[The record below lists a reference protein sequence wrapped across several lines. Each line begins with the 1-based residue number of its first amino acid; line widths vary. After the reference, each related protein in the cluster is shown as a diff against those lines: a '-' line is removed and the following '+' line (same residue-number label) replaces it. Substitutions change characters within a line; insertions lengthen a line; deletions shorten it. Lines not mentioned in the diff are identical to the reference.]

1 MTAAISSNLT
11 SWLRTLRLV
20 MLCAMAGVSL
30 PADAQIP
37 GLPKLT
43 AGPAAPVP
51 ETPAQADERLQRWLK
66 EARAAFQRINEPDA
80 DKALPEG
87 ITSGALADY
96 RRDVEQTIA
105 SITRHLKAVDSIPE
119 VRKILAETEA
129 ADAAWHGFSEQPPYS
144 ILLLDDLRSQ
154 QDSIREKAASY
165 QSSLALF
172 SRTLNDIQDEGRQS
186 SDADRRALS
195 AALDDPNI
203 VGAAKWRLEAT
214 RAKSRLLSVR
224 ATYLKTTIDLLQDQI
239 ATTKL
244 QLDLLGRQIA
254 IAGRNVRFSDADLA
268 TVKKAA
274 ADRQAALRKELE
286 GIRKREKDALAVMNR
301 MQGIKDQL
309 LKTTPEGTPLE
320 DTPDLALALVRM
332 EASETRVDSLQYVAS
347 TLETL
352 DGMEADSVESYENRK
367 AVLDATTR
375 EERQTA
381 LAALQSTHDPIAAR
395 AIVFANELAA
405 INADISRQEARASA
419 RPADDPRLL
428 PLNDV
433 RASLWDKQAVV
444 QRGLQTATAQN
455 RLLQRWLDGFA
466 KTDASRPLT
475 SRISDFFGSLWE
487 KFISLWSV
495 DVFTYSDTVIIGGV
509 ASTQERG
516 VTLGQFF
523 IAIAA
528 FLAAYFVANRL
539 KNRIRTSVVR
549 RGRLAE
555 AQAIT
560 LSNWLMIVVGVALA
574 ATTLHFLKIPI
585 TVFAF
590 FGGAL
595 AIGLGFGT
603 QTLIKNF
610 ISGIIVLFER
620 KIRVGDVVDIGGTA
634 GSVIE
639 INTRS
644 SVLRGPDG
652 REALVPNSVF
662 LENTVTNL
670 TLSNR
675 SLRRFILVGVAY
687 GSSPQSVTSILNECA
702 ERHGLI
708 HKDPPPLVIFQDFAE
723 SSLIFKLYFWIA
735 LDGKTSPELVESDL
749 RMMIEK
755 RFGEAGIEFP
765 FPQRDLSLRT
775 LSPLQIQLAQP
786 ANPGNTVTDA
796 DL

>member
-1 MTAAISSNLT
+1 MTAAIFNNPRRQVLL
-11 SWLRTLRLV
+11 WLAVVLGFA
-20 MLCAMAGVSL
+20 CFSPIAK
-30 PADAQIP
+30 AQIP
-37 GLPKLT
+37 GLPKL
-43 AGPAAPVP
+43 PAAPAAPAP
-51 ETPAQADERLQRWLK
+51 ETSDQAEERLQRWLK
-66 EARAAFQRINEPDA
+66 EARAELQRLNEPDA
-80 DKALPEG
+80 EKSLPQD
-87 ITSGALADY
+87 ITPAALADY
-96 RRDVEQTIA
+96 RRDIEQTITG
-105 SITRHLKAVDSIPE
+105 ITRHRKVVDSLPD
-119 VRKILAETEA
+119 VRKTLAEAEA
-129 ADAAWHGFSEQPPYS
+129 ANTTWHSFTEKPPYS
-144 ILLLDDLRSQ
+144 ILLLDDLMSQ
-154 QDSIREKAASY
+154 QDAIREKAASY

-172 SRTLNDIQDEGRQS
+172 SRTLGGIQDEGRDS

-224 ATYLKTTIDLLQDQI
+224 ATFLKSTIDLLKDQL

-254 IAGRNVRFSDADLA
+254 IAEKNVRFTDEDLA

-274 ADRQAALRKELE
+274 ADRQTALRKELE
-286 GIRKREKDALAVMNR
+286 GIRKREKEAVAVMNR
-301 MQGIKDQL
+301 MQALKDQL

-332 EASETRVDSLQYVAS
+332 EASETRVDSLQYVAG
-347 TLETL
+347 TLESL
-352 DGMEADSVESYENRK
+352 DELESDGVESYENRK

-375 EERQTA
+375 EARASA
-381 LAALQSTHDPIAAR
+381 LAGLRAAHDRITAR
-395 AIVFANELAA
+395 SVVFANELAA
-405 INADISRQEARASA
+405 VNADIGRQEARASS

-433 RASLWDKQAVV
+433 RASLWDKQAIV
-444 QRGLQTATAQN
+444 QRGLQAATAQN
-455 RLLQRWLDGFA
+455 RLLQRWLDGFEKA
-466 KTDASRPLT
+466 NSNRPVTQRL
-475 SRISDFFGSLWE
+475 SDFFATTWG
-487 KFISLWSV
+487 KFTNVWTAN
-495 DVFTYSDTVIIGGV
+495 VFTYNDTVIISGV

-523 IAIAA
+523 MAIFA
-528 FLAAYFVANRL
+528 FLTAYFVANRI
-539 KNRIRTSVVR
+539 KNRVRTSVVR
-549 RGRLAE
+549 RGHLAD
-555 AQAIT
+555 AQAKT

-574 ATTLHFLKIPI
+574 ATTLHFLRIPI

-620 KIRVGDVVDIGGTA
+620 KIRVGDVVDIGGTS

-644 SVLRGPDG
+644 SVLRSADG

-675 SLRRFILVGVAY
+675 SLRRFINVGVAY
-687 GSSPQSVTSILNECA
+687 GSPPQTITTILGECA
-702 ERHGLI
+702 DRHGLI
-708 HKDPPPLVIFQDFAE
+708 QKDPAPLVIFQDFAD
-723 SSLIFKLYFWIA
+723 SALIFKLYFWIA
-735 LDGKTSPELVESDL
+735 LDGKTNPELVESDL

-755 RFGEAGIEFP
+755 RFAEAGIEFP

-775 LSPLQIQLAQP
+775 LAPLQIQLAPP
-786 ANPGNTVTDA
+786 ADTGETSPG
-796 DL
+796 